1 MKLTLKKVL
10 CITLSILSAVPAF
23 SGCITLLLN
32 GTVSFGHTL
41 FLFPAAGA
49 ALYLAFRLG
58 TPRWAAALSATATLT
73 GAVWETVLNGYGKL
87 MISLAIVLTF
97 ISFGVGVLASHLI
110 YTAIRTSGLNKPK
123 RYISAA
129 AALILIA
136 MTVYPLSLFFGD
148 PFLGIKSKRE
158 LDVWCGEYLTDT
170 DYSVRRLSY
179 DWYNGIYCYE
189 VEDKDGNGI
198 GKLKYWS
205 GEKKIYCSWENKVYK
220 LNPSGTER

>member
-23 SGCITLLLN
+23 SGCIALLWDGN
-32 GTVSFGHTL
+32 VSFGHTF

-58 TPRWAAALSATATLT
+58 TPLWAAALSAVVTLT
-73 GAVWETVLNGYGKL
+73 GAFWEAKLNGYGKL

-97 ISFGVGVLASHLI
+97 ISFGAGVLATHL
-110 YTAIRTSGLNKPK
+110 TSVAICKKVLSKPK
-123 RYISAA
+123 RYISAV

-136 MTVYPLSLFFGD
+136 MTIYPLSLFFGD
-148 PFLGIKSKRE
+148 PFLGIKSKRA

-179 DWYNGIYCYE
+179 DWYNGVYCYE
-189 VEDKDGNGI
+189 VEDGAGNDV

-220 LNPSGTER
+220 LNPSGKER